1 MKHKLKILNV
11 LPITVFFFIIL
22 FSSIV
27 LYQLKVNE
35 KSEKSIAS
43 QLIGKEIPEIF
54 IPRENFIKKN
64 KNLQNLNFDKYRDQ
78 MFAVNFFASWCAP
91 CRIEAPI
98 IDELSKILPVIG
110 IAYKDKYLN
119 TKKFLNDFGN
129 PYKETGIDK
138 SGKIAIEWGVYGVPE
153 TFLINNKGEI
163 IYRHAGPLLYSSFK
177 DEVLPLLKSKKND

>member
-1 MKHKLKILNV
+1 MKHKLKFLNA
-11 LPITVFFFIIL
+11 LPVTVFFFIIL
-22 FSSIV
+22 TSGIV

-35 KSEKSIAS
+35 RSERSITS
-43 QLIGKEIPEIF
+43 QLIGKKIPKIL
-54 IPRENFIKKN
+54 IPRENFIKKMN
-64 KNLQNLNFDKYRDQ
+64 KLQYLDFEKYHNQ
-78 MFAVNFFASWCAP
+78 IFAVNFFASWCSP

-98 IDELSKILPVIG
+98 VDQLSKIIPVIG
-110 IAYKDKYLN
+110 IAYKDKNLD

-153 TFLINNKGEI
+153 TFLINKKGEI

-177 DEVLPLLKSKKND
+177 NEVLPLLKSKKND